1 MSRVSWAERAGISLS
16 PSRLLCSLSEPVDI
30 ATGDEVTS
38 MSRFDLLSADAA
50 VDVTL
55 SAAAPMDAYLIE
67 LHLPD

>member
-1 MSRVSWAERAGISLS
+1 
-16 PSRLLCSLSEPVDI
+16 VDI

-50 VDVTL
+50 
-55 SAAAPMDAYLIE
+55 AAPMDAYLIE